1 MTETRLEIGSKARL
15 ALTIWLT
22 FLVVQ
27 FHLRRWVLAK
37 AVARLG
43 SGRSWDGWRQDP
55 AHLGR
60 LVGRLLGIGRLKARC
75 LTRSLVLFRLLR
87 RSGLAVDL
95 VIGIPWVPQSTDAHA
110 WVELHGR
117 DLGPPPG
124 RDGHEELARYR

>member
-1 MTETRLEIGSKARL
+1 MTETKFDFGSKARL
-15 ALTIWLT
+15 SVTVWLM
-22 FLVVQ
+22 FIVVR
-27 FHLRRWVLAK
+27 FHLRRWALPR

-43 SGRSWDGWRQDP
+43 SARSWNGWSRDP

-60 LVGRLLGIGRLKARC
+60 LVGRLLGIGGLKATC

-87 RSGLAVDL
+87 RSGLAVDF
-95 VIGIPWVPQSTDAHA
+95 VIGMPRVPQSTDAHA
-110 WVELHGR
+110 WVELDGR